1 MLGTGNRSGVRQVQS
16 ELGTR
21 VMRRELV
28 GGGGG
33 TVGEIYQKDKV

>member
-1 MLGTGNRSGVRQVQS
+1 MRSGVRQVQS

-21 VMRRELV
+21 VRRRELV
-28 GGGGG
+28 EGGG

>member
-1 MLGTGNRSGVRQVQS
+1 MRSGVRQVQS

-21 VMRRELV
+21 VRRELV
-28 GGGGG
+28 EGGG